1 MSVRIRLKRFGT
13 KKRPFYRIVVM
24 DSRTARDGR
33 VLEEIGIY
41 HPIEKLE
48 KQVAVDVTKV
58 KDWLARGATP
68 SNTVKQLLN
77 RKTARNSAD
86 SASTYPADSASTYPA
101 DSASD
106 SAVTT
111 TAASPS
117 ADHVNA

>member
-24 DSRTARDGR
+24 DSRTPRDGR

-48 KQVAVDVTKV
+48 KQFSVDEAKV
-58 KDWLARGATP
+58 KDWIARGATP

-77 RKTARNSAD
+77 RKP
-86 SASTYPADSASTYPA
+86 AS
-101 DSASD
+101 
-106 SAVTT
+106 V
-111 TAASPS
+111 
-117 ADHVNA
+117 